1 MRTLPASLK
10 SRFYIDGHFSP
21 IKVFSPEETAQ
32 VYQDY
37 RQYIARLGTEGRLE
51 GDGRFRVHL
60 LAGWAARIVSHPVLV
75 SAVKTVLETENVL
88 VWSSDLC
95 IKPPVSRGEFCW
107 HQDSTYSGLQPSN
120 RVVTAWLALTPS
132 NLNSGSLSVISDS
145 QAESG
150 TAGVRDHQ
158 DTHCD
163 SWPGGQVVR
172 HRKYPGWVGSCN
184 KDYRHSSMQS
194 KRRFLFFAVSPEIK
208 EAHAGKNLIN
218 GNRCLSCL
226 SPDL

>member
-21 IKVFSPEETAQ
+21 IKVFSPEEAAQ

-132 NLNSGSLSVISDS
+132 NLNSGSLSVISGS

-163 SWPGGQVVR
+163 SWPGGQ
-172 HRKYPGWVGSCN
+172 
-184 KDYRHSSMQS
+184 
-194 KRRFLFFAVSPEIK
+194 A
-208 EAHAGKNLIN
+208 
-218 GNRCLSCL
+218 
-226 SPDL
+226 

>member
-21 IKVFSPEETAQ
+21 IKVFSPEEAAQ

-132 NLNSGSLSVISDS
+132 NLNSGSLSVISGS

-150 TAGVRDHQ
+150 TAGSEITRTLTV
-158 DTHCD
+158 TA
-163 SWPGGQVVR
+163 GQVVR
-172 HRKYPGWVGSCN
+172 WSGGQAQKISGMGGITPQR
-184 KDYRHSSMQS
+184 
-194 KRRFLFFAVSPEIK
+194 L
-208 EAHAGKNLIN
+208 
-218 GNRCLSCL
+218 
-226 SPDL
+226 

>member
-21 IKVFSPEETAQ
+21 IKVFSPEEAAQ

-132 NLNSGSLSVISDS
+132 NLNSGSLSVISGS

-150 TAGVRDHQ
+150 TAGSEITRTLTV
-158 DTHCD
+158 TA
-163 SWPGGQVVR
+163 GQVVR
-172 HRKYPGWVGSCN
+172 WSGIENIRDGWDHATKIIDTARCN
-184 KDYRHSSMQS
+184 QKGVSYFLLCLQKLRRHMLE
-194 KRRFLFFAVSPEIK
+194 RI
-208 EAHAGKNLIN
+208 
-218 GNRCLSCL
+218 
-226 SPDL
+226 

>member
-21 IKVFSPEETAQ
+21 IKVFSPEEAAQ

-107 HQDSTYSGLQPSN
+107 HQDSTYSGLEPSD

-132 NLNSGSLSVISDS
+132 NNNSGCLSVISGS
-145 QAESG
+145 QAESSIAQLPKSALG
-150 TAGVRDHQ
+150 WHKPCRPLAKSPIV
-158 DTHCD
+158 DTSYEYD
-163 SWPGGQVVR
+163 
-172 HRKYPGWVGSCN
+172 K
-184 KDYRHSSMQS
+184 
-194 KRRFLFFAVSPEIK
+194 
-208 EAHAGKNLIN
+208 
-218 GNRCLSCL
+218 
-226 SPDL
+226 